1 MIMGSSVDWTQVLVA
16 LIAGL
21 PAILGA
27 VLSFVVVR
35 RIKTPSGKSIGAQ
48 VESANE
54 LAIVNTEL
62 TKTIHEKVTN
72 GGTE

>member
-1 MIMGSSVDWTQVLVA
+1 MLVA

-27 VLSFVVVR
+27 VISGVVLL

-48 VESANE
+48 VEEANH
-54 LAIVNTEL
+54 LAVVNTEM
-62 TKTIHEKVTN
+62 TKTIHDTVTN
-72 GGTE
+72 GTAQAEAGA